1 MGEHTSKPM
10 RRSIIVASFA
20 TVATA
25 VAVILTQPPKSP
37 EAATASSIGVMQMME
52 SSANPPEEKF
62 DAH

>member
-1 MGEHTSKPM
+1 MGEHKSKPM

-37 EAATASSIGVMQMME
+37 ETAMKRAM
-52 SSANPPEEKF
+52 NLPEEKF
-62 DAH
+62 DTH

>member
-1 MGEHTSKPM
+1 MGEHTSKPI

-37 EAATASSIGVMQMME
+37 EAAA
-52 SSANPPEEKF
+52 ANSVSEPKIMKRAMNLPEEKF
-62 DAH
+62 DTH